1 MRLLADENLPLAA
14 IRALRHAGHDVFA
27 AAESAPGQPDAA
39 VVARAEAEQR
49 VILTFDRDFG
59 TLTALGP
66 TAVPGV
72 IMLRIIPSS
81 AEELGVFLTALLG
94 RDDVRWLDHLS
105 VVTAEHIRQR
115 KLPRAV

>member
-27 AAESAPGQPDAA
+27 AAEPAPGQPDAA
-39 VVARAEAEQR
+39 VLARAEVEQR
-49 VILTFDRDFG
+49 VIPTFDWDFG

-72 IMLRIIPSS
+72 ILLRLIPSS
-81 AEELGVFLTALLG
+81 AEEPATF
-94 RDDVRWLDHLS
+94 S
-105 VVTAEHIRQR
+105 PQR
-115 KLPRAV
+115 